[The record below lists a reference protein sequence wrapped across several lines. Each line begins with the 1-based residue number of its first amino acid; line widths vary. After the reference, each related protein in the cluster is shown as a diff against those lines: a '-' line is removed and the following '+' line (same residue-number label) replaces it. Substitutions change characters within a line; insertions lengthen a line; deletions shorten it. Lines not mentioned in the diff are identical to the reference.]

1 MQIEIEKDKNDR
13 ETEKINDANGKERVV
28 NYKNEAERKIFCHAS
43 VSFLFNLLYIIC
55 LPSFF

>member
-43 VSFLFNLLYIIC
+43 V
-55 LPSFF
+55 FF